1 MSSFLG
7 WNTSET
13 NDQSTNSTESN
24 NQHLLRIAVSTA
36 GVDNHSTSANI
47 QSPVISGNKQSNSS
61 DNGDGSDYILDSDEC
76 GSDASPR
83 CDKVEDFKP
92 PHVDQMHNHTDV
104 QIQYND
110 SRLRKRCDKSLTK
123 VSSTGNLR
131 VYHKTD
137 LKNKIN
143 AVEHRLLMMEKRLQ
157 NIEKSCNIQN
167 EATFSV
173 PAIIKIVGGC
183 LILLHLGRVL

>member
-7 WNTSET
+7 WNTSDT

-36 GVDNHSTSANI
+36 GVDNHSPPPTI

-61 DNGDGSDYILDSDEC
+61 DNGDGSDYILESDEC

-83 CDKVEDFKP
+83 GYKVDDFK
-92 PHVDQMHNHTDV
+92 VSSVNTIHNNPDV
-104 QIQYND
+104 QIQYNE

-157 NIEKSCNIQN
+157 SIEKSCNIQYESN
-167 EATFSV
+167 FSV
-173 PAIIKIVGGC
+173 PSIIKIVGGC